1 MLPMLT
7 QKLVE
12 DGYALLPCLVPDAST
27 EVAAASLGDVL
38 TLAGTTRVQ
47 ALRPREKADA
57 PPNIYSGQFGKS
69 EFPMHTDLAHWYVP
83 PRYFVLRCVVGAP
96 DVATRLLDGRGIME
110 RFGIDTLYRTLLQ
123 PRRPSDGRRPLL
135 RMLNRTDIGEHQLRW
150 DSLFVQPATESSS
163 KTFQA
168 ISGFIDAQLETQIY
182 LTNPGDTLV
191 IDNWRMLHG
200 RSAVP
205 PTAAARHIER
215 AYMRSLAA
223 D

>member
-1 MLPMLT
+1 MLSQELD
-7 QKLVE
+7 E
-12 DGYALLPCLVPDAST
+12 SGFAILPGFAPESST
-27 EVAAASLGDVL
+27 DVVVASLGNVVTL
-38 TLAGTTRVQ
+38 TGTTPVQ
-47 ALRPREKADA
+47 VLRPREKADS

-96 DVATRLLDGRGIME
+96 DVATRLLDGLGIME

-135 RMLNRTDIGEHQLRW
+135 RMLNRTDAGEHQLRW

-168 ISGFIDAQLETQIY
+168 ISEFIDAQLEKQIY

-205 PTAAARHIER
+205 PTAGARHIER

>member
-7 QKLVE
+7 QKLAE
-12 DGYALLPCLVPDAST
+12 DGYALLAGLMPDVST

-38 TLAGTTRVQ
+38 TLPGTTRVQ
-47 ALRPREKADA
+47 VLRPRDKADA

-96 DVATRLLDGRGIME
+96 DVATRLLDGRGVME
-110 RFGIDTLYRTLLQ
+110 RFGIANLYRTLLQ

-135 RMLNRTDIGEHQLRW
+135 RVLNRTHVGEPQLRW

-163 KTFQA
+163 KIFHA
-168 ISGFIDAQLETQIY
+168 VSEFIDAQLETQIY

-205 PTAAARHIER
+205 PTAGARHIER

>member
-1 MLPMLT
+1 MLT
-7 QKLVE
+7 QELGE
-12 DGYALLPCLVPDAST
+12 AGYAFLSGFASLSSTDAA
-27 EVAAASLGDVL
+27 VASLGDVL
-38 TLAGTTRVQ
+38 TLPGTTRVQ
-47 ALRPREKADA
+47 VLRPREKADA

-96 DVATRLLDGRGIME
+96 DVATRLVDGRKIIDQ
-110 RFGIDTLYRTLLQ
+110 FGIDTLYRTLLQ
-123 PRRPSDGRRPLL
+123 PRRPSNGRRPLL
-135 RMLNRTDIGEHQLRW
+135 RMLNRTDVGEQQLRW

-168 ISGFIDAQLETQIY
+168 VSEFIDSQVETQIY
-182 LTNPGDTLV
+182 LTTPGDTLV

-205 PTAAARHIER
+205 PNASARHIER
-215 AYMRSLAA
+215 AYMQALVA
-223 D
+223 DL